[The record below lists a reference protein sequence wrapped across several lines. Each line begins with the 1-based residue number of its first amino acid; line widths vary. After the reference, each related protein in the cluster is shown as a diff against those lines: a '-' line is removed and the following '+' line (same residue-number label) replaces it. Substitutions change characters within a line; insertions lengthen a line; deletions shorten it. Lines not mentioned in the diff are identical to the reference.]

1 MVSRLDPR
9 VSAYTRVLAFHH
21 IRSIVQSG
29 KVGQDS
35 SILRRGVRGKNR
47 DVRVIIDVVAN
58 SARML
63 YSPAEIMIDAIE
75 DTCRS
80 EGPMDLEQFRLC
92 SQTTDANE

>member
-1 MVSRLDPR
+1 MVSRLDPS

-63 YSPAEIMIDAIE
+63 YTLIVMIDAME

-80 EGPMDLEQFRLC
+80 EQRG
-92 SQTTDANE
+92 SNGS